1 MSNKIYFDASADA
14 TSSATWVCNP
24 DSNLPAGSPY
34 QYVMIQQVEETKAGL
49 LAYCAGDAWL
59 YRLCPAHG
67 AIGTTFLFD
76 AKDLASR
83 VGKEDVWKRRSIS
96 FESTK
101 RNKIKVEAINAVVDG
116 KVESAGN
123 IELNIYPGDLS
134 DFVVPEPIE
143 WQNIAFL
150 DGWKY
155 REAVSIV
162 NNFSGLA
169 SDKEDKIYKSVYFRF
184 QDSKLSL
191 TSSEQGSKQG
201 VSLVCYEIECQAND
215 RRLTVPG
222 PYLTKSSQVFDK
234 VNQITVSVDDLE
246 TPTRIRFS
254 GDAGWADM
262 PLRDEYCAQEL
273 SRGAMAVFYEEGPP
287 VTNRANRTYNLISA
301 YDSLRIQKPEHKSKH
316 DSITAEEIENTLVF
330 YKLSD
335 AHRYELS
342 QVAAWDLSGSG
353 NWKSLVVSFAQLS
366 VALKCFSK
374 YVSRCLKEAQ
384 ESYMDE
390 AFMLDEELESIT
402 PTQTTQL
409 VTLQQKTLVNAKGKD
424 RWLLFIEHP
433 DFKDCK
439 MMVAA
444 TPQEYLQDY
453 TEPD

>member
-14 TSSATWVCNP
+14 TSAATWVCNP
-24 DSNLPAGSPY
+24 DGNLPAGSPY
-34 QYVMIQQVEETKAGL
+34 QYVMIQQVEEAKAGM

-59 YRLCPAHG
+59 YRLCAAHG

-83 VGKEDVWKRRSIS
+83 VAKEDVWKRRAIS

-134 DFVVPEPIE
+134 DFVVPKPVD
-143 WQNIAFL
+143 WHLIAQV

-162 NNFSGLA
+162 NSFSGLA
-169 SDKEDKIYKSVYFRF
+169 SDKMGKGVYFRF

-191 TSSEQGSKQG
+191 SSSEKGGSRG
-201 VSLVCYEIECQAND
+201 SSIVCYEIECYAAD
-215 RRLTVPG
+215 RRLAIPG
-222 PYLTKSSQVFDK
+222 KYLVKSSQVFDK
-234 VNQITVSVDDLE
+234 LNQISISVDDLE
-246 TPTRIRFS
+246 DPTRIKFS
-254 GDAGWADM
+254 GDAGWLDM
-262 PLRDEYCAQEL
+262 PLKLTEECLEL
-273 SRGAMAVFYEEGPP
+273 SQGAMALFYGEGP
-287 VTNRANRTYNLISA
+287 VLTLRADRTYNLVSV
-301 YDSLRIQKPEHKSKH
+301 YDSARIQKPMNKSSVN
-316 DSITAEEIENTLVF
+316 DIVAEEIENNLVF
-330 YKLSD
+330 SKLSD
-335 AHRYELS
+335 ANRYELS
-342 QVAAWDLSGSG
+342 QVAAWDLNGTG
-353 NWKSLVVSFAQLS
+353 DWKPIVVSFTYFSDALS
-366 VALKCFSK
+366 CFSK

-384 ESYMDE
+384 EDYMDE
-390 AFMLDEELESIT
+390 AFMLEDELESIT

-453 TEPD
+453 KESD

>member
-34 QYVMIQQVEETKAGL
+34 QYVMIQQVEEAKAGL

-134 DFVVPEPIE
+134 DFVVPEAID

-169 SDKEDKIYKSVYFRF
+169 SDKAGKAVWFRF
-184 QDSKLSL
+184 QDSVLSL
-191 TSSEQGSKQG
+191 TSSEKGSSRG
-201 VSLVCYEIECQAND
+201 STLICYEIECSASD
-215 RRLTVPG
+215 RRLAVPG
-222 PYLTKSSQVFDK
+222 KYLTKSSQVFNQ
-234 VNQITVSVDDLE
+234 VNQIVISVDDLDE
-246 TPTRIRFS
+246 PTRIRFS
-254 GDAGWADM
+254 GDAGWLDV
-262 PLRDEYCAQEL
+262 PLKSEDEALEL
-273 SRGAMAVFYEEGPP
+273 SKGAMALFYGEGPAI
-287 VTNRANRTYNLISA
+287 TSQADRTYNLVSA
-301 YDSLRIQKPEHKSKH
+301 YDSLRIQKPMNKSSR
-316 DSITAEEIENTLVF
+316 DDVVIEEIDNSLIF
-330 YKLSD
+330 SKLSD
-335 AHRYELS
+335 ANRYELS
-342 QVAAWDLSGSG
+342 QVAAWDLAGG
-353 NWKSLVVSFAQLS
+353 GEWKSLVVSFTHFSDALS
-366 VALKCFSK
+366 CFSK

-384 ESYMDE
+384 ENYMDE
-390 AFMLDEELESIT
+390 AFMLDEELENIT

-409 VTLQQKTLVNAKGKD
+409 VTLQQKTLINAKGKD

-444 TPQEYLQDY
+444 TPQEFLQDY
-453 TEPD
+453 KEPD